1 MSLENIVEK
10 ILSEA
15 GDTVRVIDGKAEED
29 IGKLKTRLDA
39 EERTLTQDAEKKAEA
54 EAEEIVSRRTSSALL
69 EGRKRV
75 LGAKESV
82 LNEVFAE
89 AKTRLLGLPDDEYLK
104 LLTGLAVAN
113 CASGDEVVILSP
125 ADKKRLSKK
134 LKGWE
139 TSINSALKEKK
150 LPGKV
155 KVSDETRNIEGGIV
169 LSKGRTEINLSLD
182 VLLGE
187 LRYEMEG
194 RLTEILFPG
203 GGA

>member
-15 GDTVRVIDGKAEED
+15 RDTVQVIDGKAEEN
-29 IGKLKTRLDA
+29 IEKLRARLDA
-39 EERTLTQDAEKKAEA
+39 EERKLTEDAKKRAEA

-75 LGAKESV
+75 LGAKESI

-89 AKTRLLGLPDDEYLK
+89 AKMKLLGLPDDEYLK
-104 LLTGLAVAN
+104 LLTDLAVAY
-113 CASGDEVVILSP
+113 CTYGDEVVMLSP
-125 ADKKRLSKK
+125 SDKKRLSKK
-134 LKGWE
+134 LKGWT
-139 TSINSALKEKK
+139 TSINTALKGKK
-150 LPGKV
+150 LPGKIG
-155 KVSDETRNIEGGIV
+155 VSDETRDIEGGII
-169 LSKGRTEINLSLD
+169 LSRGRTEINLSLD

-194 RLTEILFPG
+194 RLTEILFQ
-203 GGA
+203 

>member
-15 GDTVRVIDGKAEED
+15 RDTVQVIDGKAEED
-29 IGKLKTRLDA
+29 IEKLRARLDT
-39 EERTLTQDAEKKAEA
+39 EERKLTEDAKKRAEA
-54 EAEEIVSRRTSSALL
+54 EAEEILSRRTSSALL

-75 LGAKESV
+75 LGAKESI

-89 AKTRLLGLPDDEYLK
+89 AKMKLLGLPDDEYLK
-104 LLTGLAVAN
+104 LLTDLAVAY
-113 CASGDEVVILSP
+113 CAYGDEIVMLSP
-125 ADKKRLSKK
+125 SDKKRLSKK
-134 LKGWE
+134 LKGWV
-139 TSINSALKEKK
+139 TSINTALKEKK

-155 KVSDETRNIEGGIV
+155 GVSDETRDIEGGIV
-169 LSKGRTEINLSLD
+169 LSRGRTEINLSLD

-194 RLTEILFPG
+194 RLTEILFP
-203 GGA
+203 

>member
-15 GDTVRVIDGKAEED
+15 RDTVRVIDGKAEED
-29 IGKLKTRLDA
+29 VEKLKARLDA
-39 EERTLTQDAEKKAEA
+39 EEQKLTEEAEKKAEA
-54 EAEEIVSRRTSSALL
+54 EAEEIIRRRTSSARL

-75 LGAKESV
+75 LAAKESV

-89 AKTRLLGLPDDEYLK
+89 AKTKLLGLPDDEYLK
-104 LLTGLAVAN
+104 LLTGLAVTHAT
-113 CASGDEVVILSP
+113 SGDEVVMLSP
-125 ADKKRLSKK
+125 SDNKRLSKK
-134 LKGWE
+134 LKTWA
-139 TSINSALKEKK
+139 TSINSGLKEKK

-155 KVSDETRNIEGGIV
+155 TISDETRNIEGGIV

-194 RLTEILFPG
+194 RLTEILFPE
-203 GGA
+203 A

>member
-15 GDTVRVIDGKAEED
+15 RDTVRVIDGKADED
-29 IGKLKTRLDA
+29 IGKLRARLDA
-39 EERTLTQDAEKKAEA
+39 DERELNEDARKRAEV
-54 EAEEIVSRRTSSALL
+54 EAEEIIRRRTSSARL

-75 LGAKESV
+75 LAAKESV

-89 AKTRLLGLPDDEYLK
+89 AKTKLLNLPEDEYLK
-104 LLTGLAVAN
+104 LLTGLAVAH
-113 CASGDEVVILSP
+113 CASGDEVVMLSP
-125 ADKKRLSKK
+125 SDKKRLSKK
-134 LKGWE
+134 LKAWAS
-139 TSINSALKEKK
+139 SINIALKEKK

-155 KVSDETRNIEGGIV
+155 SVSDETRNIEGGIV

-182 VLLGE
+182 VLMGE

-194 RLTEILFPG
+194 RLTQILFPEK
-203 GGA
+203 